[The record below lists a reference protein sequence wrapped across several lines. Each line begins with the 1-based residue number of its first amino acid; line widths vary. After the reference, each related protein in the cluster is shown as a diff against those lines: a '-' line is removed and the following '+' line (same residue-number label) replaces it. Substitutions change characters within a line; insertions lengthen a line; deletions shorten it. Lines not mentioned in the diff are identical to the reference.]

1 MCLQHDVPQYGWAS
15 LGTPIVRPSSH
26 ALSMTPAGRRFC
38 KRLHIGENLSR
49 LRMARISCYAITRSA
64 PHAIRYRPI
73 TPGAFKQMMTAIP
86 TDLSRFS
93 FVDFGSGKGRVL
105 LLASHLPFR
114 EVIGVEFSAK
124 LHRIAE
130 RNIASYPATK
140 RILSR
145 PRAVEADATK
155 FDLPNGPLVLYFYNP
170 FGAPIL
176 EQVLRRAEM
185 HPAPIFAAYNRP
197 VWRKLVDRSERW
209 REVNR
214 RATSWVNFE
223 RI

>member
-1 MCLQHDVPQYGWAS
+1 MFGAQSLKNIISLASPLRHFGLAAFRARRQAARFDREHGVDTAGILSQRVLAVPS
-15 LGTPIVRPSSH
+15 P
-26 ALSMTPAGRRFC
+26 
-38 KRLHIGENLSR
+38 
-49 LRMARISCYAITRSA
+49 SA
-64 PHAIRYRPI
+64 PHAIRYRPT

-130 RNIASYPATK
+130 RNIASYRATK
-140 RILSR
+140 PILSK

-176 EQVLRRAEM
+176 QQVLRRAEV
-185 HPAPIFAAYNRP
+185 HPAPIFAVYNHP
-197 VWRKLVDRSERW
+197 VWRKLFDRSERW